1 MNGNFPIV
9 GFEGLSFFAQF
20 LCRDI
25 INFHKRMIHN
35 SSFCVFFST
44 FAHKNCVHM
53 QWNKE
58 ALKESRVKAKLSQTS
73 LAKELGIHFR
83 TVQNWEKGI
92 TPIPTSVYL
101 ALDKI
106 LNKLD
111 STDYVS
117 REEYNRVVA
126 ALDASTELNKKLT
139 DIIQSGLGNDAKQ

>member
-1 MNGNFPIV
+1 MY
-9 GFEGLSFFAQF
+9 
-20 LCRDI
+20 
-25 INFHKRMIHN
+25 
-35 SSFCVFFST
+35 FFST
-44 FAHKNCVHM
+44 FAHKNCVRM

-58 ALKESRVKAKLSQTS
+58 TLKESRVKAKLSQTS

-111 STDYVS
+111 STDFVS

-139 DIIQSGLGNDAKQ
+139 DIIQSGVSGEIKK